1 MNKIISTENGGLRKL
16 ILVVLHDDEV
26 TTTAG
31 IFRLRLSSNC
41 EVCYVEKYHDGDW
54 YDFTSVNLDSK
65 LRKGK
70 EQEIKSKLLTLWYG
84 EKTDISLLEKTKN
97 WKDFT
102 DEIFS
107 EF

>member
-1 MNKIISTENGGLRKL
+1 MNKIISTEDGGKGKI

-54 YDFTSVNLDSK
+54 YDFTSAHLESK

-70 EQEIKSKLLTLWYG
+70 EQQIKSKLLTLWYG

-107 EF
+107 EI

>member
-16 ILVVLHDDEV
+16 VLVVLHEDEV
-26 TTTAG
+26 SLTAG
-31 IFRLRLSSNC
+31 IFRLRVSSNC

-54 YDFTSVNLDSK
+54 YDFTSVALDSK
-65 LRKGK
+65 LKTGK
-70 EQEIKSKLLTLWYG
+70 IQQIKSKILTLWYG
-84 EKTDISLLEKTKN
+84 EKTDISLLEKTKK